1 MPRRRDEAAQT
12 PVWTFVFAALDF
24 RSPLALPECAAMA
37 NHAVRYSLLEEI
49 ISSAIHGVG
58 IVLSIAGLAVLVA
71 FAALVGNAW
80 HVTSVAVFGATL
92 VLLYTAST
100 LYHGIPNE
108 VAKPTLRV
116 LDHIAIYLLIAGTYT
131 PYTLISLHGAYGW
144 LLFGVVWG
152 LAALGIVCE
161 LSPLRRFRGAAVALY
176 IGMGWSALAAL
187 GPLLENVPSGGLWLL
202 FLGGAAYTLGVPF
215 YLWRRLPF
223 SHAIWH
229 GFVLLGSILHFFS
242 ILLYV
247 VPAEIL

>member
-1 MPRRRDEAAQT
+1 
-12 PVWTFVFAALDF
+12 
-24 RSPLALPECAAMA
+24 MA
-37 NHAVRYSLLEEI
+37 NPAVLQRYPLLEEI

-71 FAALVGNAW
+71 FAALGGSAW

-108 VAKPTLRV
+108 VAKPTLRT
-116 LDHIAIYLLIAGTYT
+116 LDHVAIYLLIAGTYT
-131 PYTLISLHGAYGW
+131 PYTLISLHGSYGW
-144 LLFGVVWG
+144 MLFGVVWG
-152 LAALGIVCE
+152 MAVLGIVCE
-161 LSPLRRFRGAAVALY
+161 LSPLKRFRGAAVALY

-187 GPLLENVPSGGLWLL
+187 GPLLEAVPGGGLWLL

-247 VPAEIL
+247 VPTDIV

>member
-1 MPRRRDEAAQT
+1 
-12 PVWTFVFAALDF
+12 
-24 RSPLALPECAAMA
+24 MA
-37 NHAVRYSLLEEI
+37 NPASTMRYPLLEEI

-58 IVLSIAGLAVLVA
+58 IVLSIAGLCVLVA
-71 FAALVGNAW
+71 FATIAGNAW

-108 VAKPTLRV
+108 VAKPTLRA

-131 PYTLISLHGAYGW
+131 PYTLISLHGTYGW
-144 LLFGVVWG
+144 ILFGVVWG
-152 LAALGIVCE
+152 LALLGMVCE
-161 LSPLRRFRGAAVALY
+161 LSRLKRYRGAAVALY

-187 GPLLENVPSGGLWLL
+187 GPLLESVPSGGLWLL

-215 YLWRRLPF
+215 YLWRRLRF

-229 GFVLLGSILHFFS
+229 GFVLLGSVLHFFS

>member
-1 MPRRRDEAAQT
+1 
-12 PVWTFVFAALDF
+12 
-24 RSPLALPECAAMA
+24 MA
-37 NHAVRYSLLEEI
+37 NSVVSPRYPLLEEI

-71 FAALVGNAW
+71 FAALDGNAW

-108 VAKPTLRV
+108 VAKPTQRA
-116 LDHIAIYLLIAGTYT
+116 LDHVAIYLLIAGTYT

-152 LAALGIVCE
+152 LALLGTVCE
-161 LSPLRRFRGAAVALY
+161 LPPLRRFRGAAVALY

-187 GPLLENVPSGGLWLL
+187 GPLLESVPSGGLWLL
-202 FLGGAAYTLGVPF
+202 FLGGASYTLGVPF

>member
-1 MPRRRDEAAQT
+1 MTNVAA
-12 PVWTFVFAALDF
+12 A
-24 RSPLALPECAAMA
+24 SP
-37 NHAVRYSLLEEI
+37 RYSLLEEI

-71 FAALVGNAW
+71 FAALDGNAW

-108 VAKPTLRV
+108 VAKPTLRA
-116 LDHIAIYLLIAGTYT
+116 LDHVAIYLLIAGTYT
-131 PYTLISLHGAYGW
+131 PYTLISLHGSYGW

-152 LAALGIVCE
+152 LALLGIVCE
-161 LSPLRRFRGAAVALY
+161 LSPLKRFRGAAVALY

-187 GPLLENVPSGGLWLL
+187 GPLLESVPGGGLWLL

-247 VPAEIL
+247 VPADIL